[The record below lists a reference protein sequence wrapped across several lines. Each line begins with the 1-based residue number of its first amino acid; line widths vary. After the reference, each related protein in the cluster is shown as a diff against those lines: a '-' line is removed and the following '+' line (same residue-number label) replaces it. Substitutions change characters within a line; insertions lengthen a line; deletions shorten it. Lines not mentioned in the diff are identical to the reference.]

1 MAKNIGKQNQILA
14 ANEVSQ
20 CAPKEP
26 NFCHFGKRGEG
37 VGFFGF

>member
-26 NFCHFGKRGEG
+26 NFCHFGKRGGG